1 MRFSKK
7 MTADQK
13 EYLNELL
20 RQYEERTPMNS
31 EERAELR
38 QWVMEGNSPYDNG
51 WYLCY
56 EDGCLLDFVSAVRI
70 VRDDTVMSNAIYA
83 YDTCKD
89 EPAILVSVA
98 DSVDLLS
105 ADMPF

>member
-7 MTADQK
+7 ITAARK
-13 EYLNELL
+13 EYLANLL

-51 WYLCY
+51 WYLCD
-56 EDGCLLDFVSAVRI
+56 EDGCPLDFVYAMRI
-70 VRDDTVMSNAIYA
+70 AQDETVMSNAMYA

-98 DSVDLLS
+98 DPVDIAS
-105 ADMPF
+105 MDMPF

>member
-7 MTADQK
+7 ITADQK
-13 EYLNELL
+13 EYLIELL
-20 RQYEERTPMNS
+20 RQYEEKTPMNS

-51 WYLCY
+51 WYLCD
-56 EDGCLLDFVSAVRI
+56 EDGCPLDYVSAMRI
-70 VRDDTVMSNAIYA
+70 ARDESVMSSAMYA
-83 YDTCKD
+83 YDTSKD

-98 DSVDLLS
+98 DPVDITS
-105 ADMPF
+105 TDMPF

>member
-7 MTADQK
+7 ITAARK
-13 EYLNELL
+13 EYLTELL

-31 EERAELR
+31 EEHAELR
-38 QWVMEGNSPYDNG
+38 QWVMDGNSPYDNG
-51 WYLCY
+51 WNLCD
-56 EDGCLLDFVSAVRI
+56 EDGRPLDFVSAVRI
-70 VRDDTVMSNAIYA
+70 VRDETVMSNAIYA

-98 DSVDLLS
+98 DSVDIAS
-105 ADMPF
+105 TDMPF

>member
-7 MTADQK
+7 ITAARK
-13 EYLNELL
+13 EYLTELL

-38 QWVMEGNSPYDNG
+38 QWVMDGNSPYDNG
-51 WYLCY
+51 WNLCD
-56 EDGCLLDFVSAVRI
+56 EDGCPLDFVSAMRI
-70 VRDDTVMSNAIYA
+70 VHDETVMSNAIYT

-89 EPAILVSVA
+89 EPAILVSDA
-98 DSVDLLS
+98 DSVNLLS

>member
-7 MTADQK
+7 ITAARK
-13 EYLNELL
+13 EYLANLL

-38 QWVMEGNSPYDNG
+38 QWVMDGNSPYDNG
-51 WYLCY
+51 WSLCD
-56 EDGCLLDFVSAVRI
+56 EDGCQLDFVSAVRI
-70 VRDDTVMSNAIYA
+70 VRDETVMSNAIYA

-89 EPAILVSVA
+89 EPAILVSAA
-98 DSVDLLS
+98 DSVDIAS
-105 ADMPF
+105 TDMPF